1 MLTKAMHKLWAQ
13 NILLQDQYMQTQQIH
28 TAENPTLD
36 NSWIEYHQI
45 RMLMYGIILVKLWQ
59 VQLPVR

>member
-13 NILLQDQYMQTQQIH
+13 NILLQEKYMQTQQIH
-28 TAENPTLD
+28 TAQNLTLD

>member
-28 TAENPTLD
+28 TAQNLTLD

>member
-28 TAENPTLD
+28 TAQNLTLD

-45 RMLMYGIILVKLWQ
+45 HMLMYGIILVKLGQ